1 MIDLSAIQSAVQAV
15 AEAISAAIGLEAE
28 IVSASHVIVAGTGRY
43 FARINTIEEC
53 GDPGTKEI
61 YGTILRTGTEYI
73 IEDAQNDPNY
83 WGYENELAEIC
94 CPIKME
100 QQVLGIIG
108 LVAFTEAQRRRL
120 CRRKKAYLKF
130 LRKMAFLIA
139 GKLSEVSARNS
150 MRAVLQSIQEGI
162 IAIDG
167 KGRITECNRM
177 AAALLEREESQI
189 VGRSISLVWKGSHL
203 PDVMQTG
210 KGYSDI
216 EERLIREDGSELHLF
231 CNAAP
236 VCMSQQDGG
245 DAAQGTKP
253 RCIGIGAVMSFRDIA
268 EVRKTVYNIM
278 EKKENTSIDEIVGI
292 SPQICKLKEQILKI
306 ADSRSTVMI
315 TGESGTG
322 KSLIAKVI
330 HWASPRRE
338 YPIITVNCGAIPEN
352 LMESELFGYE
362 AGSFTGASRS
372 GKPGKFELACKG
384 TIFLDE
390 IGDLPLHLQVKLLH
404 VLQTGKVQRIGG
416 SREIDV
422 DVRVIVAT
430 NRDLEQMVADREF
443 REDLY
448 FRFNVIPFWAPPL
461 RERKEDI
468 ILLLKNALGKY
479 NRCLGK
485 NIMGYS
491 EEVLQILRE
500 YRWPGNI
507 RELENVVEYAVNME
521 NNRVLSPDS
530 LPPRLLRGDRQ
541 TAGLT
546 LAQQCMRLEKQVI
559 SEALDRTGYSVEDKK
574 AVAKELGIGDAT
586 LYRKLK
592 ELGIQKK
599 SGQKRS

>member
-1 MIDLSAIQSAVQAV
+1 MIDLSTIQSTVQDV
-15 AEAISAAIGLEAE
+15 AEAISAAIGLETE
-28 IVSASHVIVAGTGRY
+28 IVSASHLIVAGTGRY
-43 FARINTIEEC
+43 FERINTIEEC

-73 IEDAQNDPNY
+73 IEDAQSDPNY
-83 WGYENELAEIC
+83 WGCEGELAEIC
-94 CPIKME
+94 CPIKTE
-100 QQVLGIIG
+100 KQGLGVIG
-108 LVAFTEAQRRRL
+108 LVAFTEDQRL
-120 CRRKKAYLKF
+120 LLIRRKKTYLKF

-139 GKLSEVSARNS
+139 GKVSEVNARNS
-150 MRAVLQSIQEGI
+150 MRTVLQSIQEGI
-162 IAIDG
+162 IAIDEE
-167 KGRITECNRM
+167 GRITECNVM
-177 AAALLEREESQI
+177 AAALIGKEECQI
-189 VGRSISLVWKGSHL
+189 VGRGIAKVWKGSHL
-203 PDVMQTG
+203 PDVVQTG
-210 KGYSDI
+210 RGYSDI
-216 EERLIREDGSELHLF
+216 EERYIREDGSEMHLF

-236 VCMSQQDGG
+236 VTIAERYGEEAKQEP
-245 DAAQGTKP
+245 KE
-253 RCIGIGAVMSFRDIA
+253 RCIGAVLSFRDIA

-278 EKKENTSIDEIVGI
+278 EKKENTSIDEIVGV
-292 SPQICKLKEQILKI
+292 SPQICKLKEQVLKI
-306 ADSRSTVMI
+306 SDSRSTVMI

-322 KSLIAKVI
+322 KSLIAKAI

-338 YPIITVNCGAIPEN
+338 HPLITVNCGAIPEN

-362 AGSFTGASRS
+362 AGSFTGASKG
-372 GKPGKFELACKG
+372 GKPGKFELAGKG

-416 SREIDV
+416 IREIDV

-468 ILLLKNALGKY
+468 ILLLKNALNKY
-479 NRCLGK
+479 NQRLGK
-485 NIMGYS
+485 SILGYA
-491 EEVLQILRE
+491 EETQQILQE

-521 NNRVLSPDS
+521 NDMVLSPDS
-530 LPPRLLRGDRQ
+530 LPPRLLRGGGE
-541 TAGLT
+541 TVGLT
-546 LAQQCMRLEKQVI
+546 LAQQCRRLEKQVI
-559 SEALDRTGYSVEDKK
+559 SETLARKGYSVEDKK
-574 AVAKELGIGDAT
+574 AVAKELGMGEAT

-599 SGQKRS
+599 SGRKNS